1 MFNQI
6 IKKLRI
12 LFMKGKPSYIYKN
25 KHGINKLNISENAI
39 RVCETLNK
47 NGFEAY
53 IVGGAIRDLIL
64 GLKPKDFDIATN
76 ATPEQIK
83 HIFKRARIIGK
94 RFRLVHVIFYKE
106 IIEISTF
113 RSSPIDI
120 KQDEFGRILTD
131 NYFGSQSEDSNRRD
145 FTINSLYYDAN
156 SEIIIDYHDGVYDLK
171 KKQVN
176 LIGEASIRY
185 REDPVRILRAI
196 RFASKINGSISPD
209 TLKYIEKQKE
219 LIANIPQARLFD
231 ELIKILTCG
240 NALKCLLEIKSNNL
254 HTFLIPTLEETLKKT
269 DSMNFLKISLDETD
283 QRILNSK
290 SVSSSFLLA
299 AILWPQVQIEYQK
312 NYKKN
317 KNIYI
322 SMTSASDTVIEDQL
336 KVLSIHKKIIS
347 DMKTIWLMQTKFE
360 TRKNKTSFRLL
371 QNPKFKAAYDF
382 VLLRAKSND
391 FDKVVAQWWT
401 NWLESDD
408 KEKENMLKTIN
419 KTKNKK
425 QEHKCD

>member
-1 MFNQI
+1 MFNKI

-12 LFMKGKPSYIYKN
+12 FFIKDKPSYVDKS

-39 RVCETLNK
+39 KVCETLRK
-47 NGFEAY
+47 NGFESY

-83 HIFKRARIIGK
+83 HVFKRARIIGR
-94 RFRLVHVIFYKE
+94 RFRLVHVIFHKE

-120 KQDEFGRILTD
+120 KQDEFGRILKD
-131 NYFGSQSEDSNRRD
+131 NYFGSQSEDSTRRD
-145 FTINSLYYDAN
+145 FTINSLYYN
-156 SEIIIDYHDGVYDLK
+156 VSSEIIIDYHNGFYDLK

-176 LIGEASIRY
+176 IIGEASIRY
-185 REDPVRILRAI
+185 KEDPVRILRAI
-196 RFASKINGSISPD
+196 RFASKINGSIGPN
-209 TLKYIEKQKE
+209 TLKYIAGQKQ
-219 LIANIPQARLFD
+219 LIANVPQARLFD

-254 HTFLIPTLEETLKKT
+254 HNFLLPTLEKTLQKI
-269 DSMNFLKISLDETD
+269 DSINFLKISLESTD
-283 QRILNSK
+283 QRILSSK
-290 SVSSSFLLA
+290 PVSSSFLLA

-312 NYKKN
+312 NYNKN
-317 KNIYI
+317 KNVYI
-322 SMTSASDTVIEDQL
+322 SMVSASETVVGDQI

-347 DMKTIWLMQTKFE
+347 DMKTIWFMQPKFE
-360 TRKNKTSFRLL
+360 TRKNKASLRLL

-391 FDKVVAQWWT
+391 FDKDIAQWWT
-401 NWLESDD
+401 KWLESDD
-408 KEKENMLKTIN
+408 KEKENMLKIIN

-425 QEHKCD
+425 TGT